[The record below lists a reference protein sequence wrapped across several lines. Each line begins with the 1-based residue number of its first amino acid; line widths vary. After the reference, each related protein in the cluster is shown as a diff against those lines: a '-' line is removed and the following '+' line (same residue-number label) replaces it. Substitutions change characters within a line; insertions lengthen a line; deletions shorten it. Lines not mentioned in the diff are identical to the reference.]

1 MTTNQRIPL
10 AAPAALEIRC
20 RPGRPVDVALNR
32 SPSFRPALDTA
43 RGDGRSIHT
52 LKLISRFTRLAS
64 AGPNFAPCLARFAFE
79 RMVEDEIE
87 AAINKNA
94 HVRCRRI
101 VKRPK
106 TLAVHN

>member
-1 MTTNQRIPL
+1 M
-10 AAPAALEIRC
+10 ADE
-20 RPGRPVDVALNR
+20 
-32 SPSFRPALDTA
+32 
-43 RGDGRSIHT
+43 
-52 LKLISRFTRLAS
+52 FTRS
-64 AGPNFAPCLARFAFE
+64 THIQIYEAGKCWAQFRTCLARFAFE

-101 VKRPK
+101 VKRAK